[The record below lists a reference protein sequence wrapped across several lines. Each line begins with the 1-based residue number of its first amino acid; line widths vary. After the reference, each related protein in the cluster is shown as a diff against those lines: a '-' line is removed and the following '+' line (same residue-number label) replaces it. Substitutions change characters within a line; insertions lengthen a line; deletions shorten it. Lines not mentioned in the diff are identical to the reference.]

1 MKQITTNEAFSL
13 LKSGRKF
20 KESIFDNLRSDKN
33 VVIHAAI
40 YDGSATKHMDV
51 KFLDDED
58 VARNA
63 VFKNGFTL
71 LQFSE
76 SIQNNVDIVI
86 EAINKHPK
94 VYNYL
99 SDEMKGNY
107 EVVQALLSDND
118 EMIDDTPDEIQETIF
133 KYGIDKFFDMVQCLP
148 PKIKDI
154 QPQSS
159 YSELD
164 TIEKQIAELQNKANL
179 LKTNRA
185 NKIIQINSLI
195 KELSIKES
203 ELTF

>member
-1 MKQITTNEAFSL
+1 
-13 LKSGRKF
+13 
-20 KESIFDNLRSDKN
+20 
-33 VVIHAAI
+33 
-40 YDGSATKHMDV
+40 
-51 KFLDDED
+51 
-58 VARNA
+58 
-63 VFKNGFTL
+63 
-71 LQFSE
+71 
-76 SIQNNVDIVI
+76 
-86 EAINKHPK
+86 
-94 VYNYL
+94 
-99 SDEMKGNY
+99 MKGNY